1 MMMECEV
8 TTPKKEV
15 MSLRRNKRGI
25 ASKGSL
31 DDQSIDLI
39 LPQQALV
46 NFHFLMK

>member
-1 MMMECEV
+1 MQVDYNEEGSDV
-8 TTPKKEV
+8 
-15 MSLRRNKRGI
+15 LRRNKRGI